1 MKNSSNS
8 VKVASSLRRL
18 REDRGYDVEKVSAIL
33 GLKEKEYNKL
43 ERGTRELNLQQ
54 LILLAELYL
63 VRNSLV
69 IDYGN
74 PRNINSNE
82 KIEFTLKELEI
93 ATQWLN
99 LIQER
104 VAELELKLE
113 KRRRTA

>member
-1 MKNSSNS
+1 MKNLSNS

-18 REDRGYDVEKVSAIL
+18 REDRGFDVEKVAAIL

-54 LILLAELYL
+54 LVLLAELYQ

-69 IDYGN
+69 VDYGN
-74 PRNINSNE
+74 PKNVDTNE
-82 KIEFTLKELEI
+82 KIDFTLKELEI

-99 LIQER
+99 LVQER
-104 VAELELKLE
+104 VAELELKIE

>member
-1 MKNSSNS
+1 MKNLSNS
-8 VKVASSLRRL
+8 AKVASSLRRL
-18 REDRGYDVEKVSAIL
+18 REERGYDAEKVAALL

-54 LILLAELYL
+54 LVLLAEIYQ

-74 PRNINSNE
+74 AKHVNTNE

-93 ATQWLN
+93 ASQWLN
-99 LIQER
+99 LIQTR

-113 KRRRTA
+113 KMRRTA